1 MLELAVD
8 EITRPNHRKHTKQTD
23 RMKPQCTYPLAT
35 SLSPKMSQW
44 RLEICWFGPLTC
56 RIKRS
61 SRGGVA
67 HRSASMPGY
76 RIGAHLD
83 AGSGEAAALD
93 PTSVAFVSEA
103 VAVRTASSKKD
114 VIGQDFVDWPT
125 SRASQTI
132 SLFTL
137 LVFSLP

>member
-1 MLELAVD
+1 
-8 EITRPNHRKHTKQTD
+8 
-23 RMKPQCTYPLAT
+23 
-35 SLSPKMSQW
+35 MS
-44 RLEICWFGPLTC
+44 
-56 RIKRS
+56 
-61 SRGGVA
+61 
-67 HRSASMPGY
+67 GY
-76 RIGAHLD
+76 RIGAHLN

-103 VAVRTASSKKD
+103 VAVRTASSKKE